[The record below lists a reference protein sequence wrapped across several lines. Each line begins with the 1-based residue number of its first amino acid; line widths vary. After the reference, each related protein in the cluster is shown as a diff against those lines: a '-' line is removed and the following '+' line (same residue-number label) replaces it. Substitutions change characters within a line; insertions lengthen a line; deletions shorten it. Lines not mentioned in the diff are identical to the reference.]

1 MKSNYEKNYEA
12 LQTINL
18 EVDKLKEE
26 LDKLNESIDYIKSNY
41 PDGTIYDLLSSDK
54 SIEDYKANVIRLKKE
69 EQERIKKNS
78 DYIEKL
84 EEQEML
90 QAFVDNYVSNL
101 KDKINNNR
109 EQISERK
116 LEKERKAQEL
126 EDAKQNFKANFEKTM
141 SKPGLLK
148 EKVASKLLNDILYS
162 KCLSEQEK
170 SEYRSEVNKR
180 LKENEEILIK
190 EPKVKAEKKHIIKNI
205 FKCVVAKGKG
215 PTVDAMKN
223 IFDKSIGRV
232 VKGVKGIY
240 QRFCDKVTKS
250 IQEALDSSFEYLSY
264 LMNQMEEMNAN
275 YQEEIS
281 GLKEYI
287 SNLENHISRQEDL
300 NSAFDIDL
308 NANKNE
314 SKGYTDEEIMDEM
327 SKASIYAQEEQRR
340 KEESESKNDSIKYL
354 TKQESPEFGI
364 NNLKNQNIFNS
375 MTRSAFDI
383 QNEQNKKEPE
393 SKNDSAKYI
402 TKQENPEFGSQ
413 KEEKKKDQIDDN
425 VVLLQPDEVKTAKEV
440 EEEKKEETKE
450 QLKQKIEA
458 LKKAKE
464 DKEVILEILRQ
475 YQMNQLNQSDN
486 NNMKM

>member
-1 MKSNYEKNYEA
+1 MKSSYEENYKA

-69 EQERIKKNS
+69 EQERIEKNAE
-78 DYIEKL
+78 YTEKL
-84 EEQEML
+84 KEQEML
-90 QAFVDNYVSNL
+90 QALVDNYN
-101 KDKINNNR
+101 K
-109 EQISERK
+109 QISERK
-116 LEKERKAQEL
+116 LEEERKAQEL
-126 EDAKQNFKANFEKTM
+126 EDAKQNFKTNFEKTM

-148 EKVASKLLNDILYS
+148 ETVASKLLNDILYS

-190 EPKVKAEKKHIIKNI
+190 EPKVKAEKKHIIKNK
-205 FKCVVAKGKG
+205 FKCVVAKGKEA
-215 PTVDAMKN
+215 TVNAMKN
-223 IFDKSIGRV
+223 VFNKSIGKV
-232 VKGVKGIY
+232 VNGVKGIY

-250 IQEALDSSFEYLSY
+250 NQEELDYSFEYIES
-264 LMNQMEEMNAN
+264 LMNQMEEMNAK

-281 GLKEYI
+281 NLKENI

-327 SKASIYAQEEQRR
+327 SKASIYAQEEQ
-340 KEESESKNDSIKYL
+340 
-354 TKQESPEFGI
+354 
-364 NNLKNQNIFNS
+364 
-375 MTRSAFDI
+375 
-383 QNEQNKKEPE
+383 NKKEPE

-402 TKQENPEFGSQ
+402 TKQENPEFDIDINNLKKGNVNENIFDFMTKSAFDMQ
-413 KEEKKKDQIDDN
+413 KEQNKKEQIDKYEKMN
-425 VVLLQPDEVKTAKEV
+425 NEVYTGEVLPVDSEEVKNEIDIDAEKSAKAYYEHK
-440 EEEKKEETKE
+440 KKEEE
-450 QLKQKIEA
+450 INRLKAQKNMY
-458 LKKAKE
+458 
-464 DKEVILEILRQ
+464 V
-475 YQMNQLNQSDN
+475 QMIPTEN
-486 NNMKM
+486 NNRSMGM

>member
-1 MKSNYEKNYEA
+1 MKSSYEENYKA

-18 EVDKLKEE
+18 EVDNLKEE

-69 EQERIKKNS
+69 EQERIEKNAE
-78 DYIEKL
+78 YNEKL
-84 EEQEML
+84 KEQEML
-90 QAFVDNYVSNL
+90 QALVDNYN
-101 KDKINNNR
+101 K
-109 EQISERK
+109 QISERK
-116 LEKERKAQEL
+116 LEEERKAQEL
-126 EDAKQNFKANFEKTM
+126 EDAKQNFKTNFEKTM

-148 EKVASKLLNDILYS
+148 ETVASKLLNDILYS

-190 EPKVKAEKKHIIKNI
+190 EPKVKTEKKHIIKNK
-205 FKCVVAKGKG
+205 FKCVVAKGKEV
-215 PTVDAMKN
+215 TVNAMKN
-223 IFDKSIGRV
+223 VFNKSIGKV
-232 VKGVKGIY
+232 VNGAKGIY

-250 IQEALDSSFEYLSY
+250 IQEELDYSFGYIES
-264 LMNQMEEMNAN
+264 LMNQMEQMNAK

-281 GLKEYI
+281 NLKDNI

-327 SKASIYAQEEQRR
+327 SKASIYAQEEQ
-340 KEESESKNDSIKYL
+340 
-354 TKQESPEFGI
+354 
-364 NNLKNQNIFNS
+364 
-375 MTRSAFDI
+375 
-383 QNEQNKKEPE
+383 NKKEPK

-402 TKQENPEFGSQ
+402 TKQENPEFDIQ
-413 KEEKKKDQIDDN
+413 KEQINEYEKMN
-425 VVLLQPDEVKTAKEV
+425 NEVYTGEVLPVDSEEVKNAIDIDAEKSAKAYYEHK
-440 EEEKKEETKE
+440 KKEEE
-450 QLKQKIEA
+450 INRLKAQRNMY
-458 LKKAKE
+458 
-464 DKEVILEILRQ
+464 V
-475 YQMNQLNQSDN
+475 QMIPTEN
-486 NNMKM
+486 NNRSMGM

>member
-1 MKSNYEKNYEA
+1 MKSSYEENYKA

-26 LDKLNESIDYIKSNY
+26 LDKLNESIDYIKTNY

-69 EQERIKKNS
+69 EQERIEKNAE
-78 DYIEKL
+78 YNEKL
-84 EEQEML
+84 KEQEML
-90 QAFVDNYVSNL
+90 QALVDNYN
-101 KDKINNNR
+101 K
-109 EQISERK
+109 QISERK
-116 LEKERKAQEL
+116 LEEERKAQEL
-126 EDAKQNFKANFEKTM
+126 EDAKQNFKTNFEKTM

-148 EKVASKLLNDILYS
+148 ETVASKLLNDILYS

-190 EPKVKAEKKHIIKNI
+190 EPKVKAEKKHIIKNK
-205 FKCVVAKGKG
+205 FKCVVAKGKEV
-215 PTVDAMKN
+215 TVNAMKN
-223 IFDKSIGRV
+223 VFNKSIGKV
-232 VKGVKGIY
+232 VNGAKGIY

-250 IQEALDSSFEYLSY
+250 NQEELDYSFEYIEN
-264 LMNQMEEMNAN
+264 LMNQMEEMNAK

-281 GLKEYI
+281 NLKENI

-327 SKASIYAQEEQRR
+327 SKASIYAQEEQ
-340 KEESESKNDSIKYL
+340 
-354 TKQESPEFGI
+354 
-364 NNLKNQNIFNS
+364 
-375 MTRSAFDI
+375 
-383 QNEQNKKEPE
+383 NKKEPE

-402 TKQENPEFGSQ
+402 TKQENPEFDIDINNLKKGNVNENIFDFMTKSAFDMQ
-413 KEEKKKDQIDDN
+413 KEQNKKEQIDKYEKMN
-425 VVLLQPDEVKTAKEV
+425 NEVYTGEVLPVDSEEVKKAIDIDAEKSAKAYYEHK
-440 EEEKKEETKE
+440 KKEEE
-450 QLKQKIEA
+450 INRLKAQKNMY
-458 LKKAKE
+458 
-464 DKEVILEILRQ
+464 V
-475 YQMNQLNQSDN
+475 QMIPTEN
-486 NNMKM
+486 NNRSMGM

>member
-1 MKSNYEKNYEA
+1 MKSSYEENYKA

-26 LDKLNESIDYIKSNY
+26 VDKLNESIDYIKSNY
-41 PDGTIYDLLSSDK
+41 PDETISIYDLLSSDK

-69 EQERIKKNS
+69 EQERIDKNTE
-78 DYIEKL
+78 YTEKL
-84 EEQEML
+84 KEQEML
-90 QAFVDNYVSNL
+90 QALVDSYVSNL

-126 EDAKQNFKANFEKTM
+126 EDAKQNFKTSFEKTM

-148 EKVASKLLNDILYS
+148 ETVASKLLNDILYS

-190 EPKVKAEKKHIIKNI
+190 EPKVKAEKKHIIKNK
-205 FKCVVAKGKG
+205 FKCVVAKGKEV
-215 PTVDAMKN
+215 TVNAMKN
-223 IFDKSIGRV
+223 VFNKSIGKV
-232 VKGVKGIY
+232 VNGAKGIY

-250 IQEALDSSFEYLSY
+250 IQEELDYSFGYIES
-264 LMNQMEEMNAN
+264 LMNQMEEMNAK

-281 GLKEYI
+281 NLKENI

-327 SKASIYAQEEQRR
+327 SKASIYAQEEQ
-340 KEESESKNDSIKYL
+340 
-354 TKQESPEFGI
+354 
-364 NNLKNQNIFNS
+364 
-375 MTRSAFDI
+375 
-383 QNEQNKKEPE
+383 NKKEPE

-402 TKQENPEFGSQ
+402 TKQENPEFDIDINNLKKGNVNENIFDFMTKSAFDMQ
-413 KEEKKKDQIDDN
+413 KEQNKKEQIDKYEKMN
-425 VVLLQPDEVKTAKEV
+425 NEVYTGEVLPVDSEEVKNAIDIDAEKSAKAYYEHK
-440 EEEKKEETKE
+440 KKEEE
-450 QLKQKIEA
+450 INRLKAQKNMY
-458 LKKAKE
+458 
-464 DKEVILEILRQ
+464 V
-475 YQMNQLNQSDN
+475 QMIPTEN
-486 NNMKM
+486 NNRSMGM

>member
-1 MKSNYEKNYEA
+1 MKSSYEENYKA

-18 EVDKLKEE
+18 EVDNLKEE

-69 EQERIKKNS
+69 EQERIEKNAE
-78 DYIEKL
+78 YNEKL
-84 EEQEML
+84 KEQEML
-90 QAFVDNYVSNL
+90 QALVDNYN
-101 KDKINNNR
+101 K
-109 EQISERK
+109 QISKRK
-116 LEKERKAQEL
+116 LEEERKAQEL
-126 EDAKQNFKANFEKTM
+126 EDAKQNFKTNFEKTM

-148 EKVASKLLNDILYS
+148 ETVASKLLNDILYS

-190 EPKVKAEKKHIIKNI
+190 EPKVKTEKKHIIKNK
-205 FKCVVAKGKG
+205 FKCVVAKGKEV
-215 PTVDAMKN
+215 TVNAMKN
-223 IFDKSIGRV
+223 VFNKSIGKV
-232 VKGVKGIY
+232 VNGAKGIY

-250 IQEALDSSFEYLSY
+250 IQEELDYSFGYIES
-264 LMNQMEEMNAN
+264 LMNQMEQMNAK

-281 GLKEYI
+281 NLKDNI

-327 SKASIYAQEEQRR
+327 SKASIYAQEEQ
-340 KEESESKNDSIKYL
+340 
-354 TKQESPEFGI
+354 
-364 NNLKNQNIFNS
+364 
-375 MTRSAFDI
+375 
-383 QNEQNKKEPE
+383 NKKEPK

-402 TKQENPEFGSQ
+402 TKQENPEFDIQ
-413 KEEKKKDQIDDN
+413 KEQINEYEKMN
-425 VVLLQPDEVKTAKEV
+425 NEVYTGEVLPVDSEEVKNAIDIDAEKSAKAYYEHK
-440 EEEKKEETKE
+440 KKEEE
-450 QLKQKIEA
+450 INRLKAQRNMY
-458 LKKAKE
+458 
-464 DKEVILEILRQ
+464 V
-475 YQMNQLNQSDN
+475 QMIPTEN
-486 NNMKM
+486 NNRSMGM

>member
-1 MKSNYEKNYEA
+1 MKSSYEENYKA

-69 EQERIKKNS
+69 EQERIEKNAE
-78 DYIEKL
+78 YNEKL
-84 EEQEML
+84 KEQEML
-90 QAFVDNYVSNL
+90 QALVDNYN
-101 KDKINNNR
+101 K
-109 EQISERK
+109 QISERK
-116 LEKERKAQEL
+116 LEEERKAQEL
-126 EDAKQNFKANFEKTM
+126 EDAKQNFKTYFEKTM

-190 EPKVKAEKKHIIKNI
+190 EPKVKAEKKHIIKNK
-205 FKCVVAKGKG
+205 FKCVVAKGKEV
-215 PTVDAMKN
+215 TVNTMKN
-223 IFDKSIGRV
+223 VFNKSIGKV
-232 VKGVKGIY
+232 VNGAKGIY
-240 QRFCDKVTKS
+240 QRLVTKS
-250 IQEALDSSFEYLSY
+250 IQEELDYSFGYIES
-264 LMNQMEEMNAN
+264 LMNQMEQMNAK

-281 GLKEYI
+281 NLKENI

-308 NANKNE
+308 NANKNK

-327 SKASIYAQEEQRR
+327 SKASIYAQE
-340 KEESESKNDSIKYL
+340 
-354 TKQESPEFGI
+354 
-364 NNLKNQNIFNS
+364 
-375 MTRSAFDI
+375 
-383 QNEQNKKEPE
+383 EQNKKEPE

-402 TKQENPEFGSQ
+402 TKQENPEFDIDINNLKKGNVNENIFDFMTKSAFDMQ
-413 KEEKKKDQIDDN
+413 KEQNKKEQIDKYEKMN
-425 VVLLQPDEVKTAKEV
+425 NEVYTGEVLPVDSEEVKNAIDIDAEKSAKAYYEHK
-440 EEEKKEETKE
+440 KKEEE
-450 QLKQKIEA
+450 INRLKAQRNMY
-458 LKKAKE
+458 
-464 DKEVILEILRQ
+464 V
-475 YQMNQLNQSDN
+475 QMIPTEN
-486 NNMKM
+486 NNRSMGM

>member
-1 MKSNYEKNYEA
+1 MKFSYEENYKA

-69 EQERIKKNS
+69 EQERIEKNAE
-78 DYIEKL
+78 YNEKL
-84 EEQEML
+84 KEQEML
-90 QAFVDNYVSNL
+90 QALVDNYN
-101 KDKINNNR
+101 K
-109 EQISERK
+109 QISERK
-116 LEKERKAQEL
+116 LEEERKAQEL
-126 EDAKQNFKANFEKTM
+126 EDAKQNFKTYFEKTM

-190 EPKVKAEKKHIIKNI
+190 EPKVKAEKKHIIKNK
-205 FKCVVAKGKG
+205 FKCVVAKGKEV
-215 PTVDAMKN
+215 TVNTMKN
-223 IFDKSIGRV
+223 VFNKSIGKV
-232 VKGVKGIY
+232 VNGAKGIY
-240 QRFCDKVTKS
+240 QRLVTKS
-250 IQEALDSSFEYLSY
+250 IQEELDYSFGYIES
-264 LMNQMEEMNAN
+264 LMNQMEQMNAK

-281 GLKEYI
+281 NLKENI

-308 NANKNE
+308 NANKNK

-327 SKASIYAQEEQRR
+327 SKASIYAQEEQ
-340 KEESESKNDSIKYL
+340 
-354 TKQESPEFGI
+354 
-364 NNLKNQNIFNS
+364 
-375 MTRSAFDI
+375 
-383 QNEQNKKEPE
+383 NKKEHE

-402 TKQENPEFGSQ
+402 TKQENPEFDIDINNLKKGNVNENIFDFMTKSAFDMQ
-413 KEEKKKDQIDDN
+413 KEQNKKEQIDKYEKMN
-425 VVLLQPDEVKTAKEV
+425 NEVYTGEVLPVDSEEVKNAIDIDAEKSAKAYYEHK
-440 EEEKKEETKE
+440 KKEEE
-450 QLKQKIEA
+450 INRLKAQRNMY
-458 LKKAKE
+458 
-464 DKEVILEILRQ
+464 V
-475 YQMNQLNQSDN
+475 QMIPTEN
-486 NNMKM
+486 NNRSMGM

>member
-1 MKSNYEKNYEA
+1 MKSSYEENYKA

-69 EQERIKKNS
+69 ELERTEKNAE
-78 DYIEKL
+78 YNEKL
-84 EEQEML
+84 KEQEML
-90 QAFVDNYVSNL
+90 QALVDNYN
-101 KDKINNNR
+101 K
-109 EQISERK
+109 QISERK
-116 LEKERKAQEL
+116 LEEERKAQEL
-126 EDAKQNFKANFEKTM
+126 EDAKQKFKTNFEKTM

-148 EKVASKLLNDILYS
+148 ETVASKLLNDILYS

-190 EPKVKAEKKHIIKNI
+190 EPKVKAEKKHIIKNK
-205 FKCVVAKGKG
+205 FKCVVAKGKEV
-215 PTVDAMKN
+215 TVNAMKN
-223 IFDKSIGRV
+223 VFNKSIGKV
-232 VKGVKGIY
+232 VNGAKGIY

-250 IQEALDSSFEYLSY
+250 IQEELDYSFGYIES
-264 LMNQMEEMNAN
+264 LMNQMEEMNAK

-281 GLKEYI
+281 NLKENI

-327 SKASIYAQEEQRR
+327 SKASIYAQEEQ
-340 KEESESKNDSIKYL
+340 
-354 TKQESPEFGI
+354 
-364 NNLKNQNIFNS
+364 
-375 MTRSAFDI
+375 
-383 QNEQNKKEPE
+383 NKKEPE

-402 TKQENPEFGSQ
+402 TKQENPEFDIDINNLKKGNVNENIFDFMTKSAFDMQ
-413 KEEKKKDQIDDN
+413 KEQNKKEQIDKYEKMN
-425 VVLLQPDEVKTAKEV
+425 NEVYTGEVLPVDSEEVKNAIDIDAEKSAKAYYEHK
-440 EEEKKEETKE
+440 KKEEE
-450 QLKQKIEA
+450 INRLKAQKNMY
-458 LKKAKE
+458 
-464 DKEVILEILRQ
+464 V
-475 YQMNQLNQSDN
+475 QMIPTEN
-486 NNMKM
+486 NNRSMGM

>member
-1 MKSNYEKNYEA
+1 MKSSYEENYKA

-26 LDKLNESIDYIKSNY
+26 LDKLNESIDYIKTNY

-69 EQERIKKNS
+69 EQERIEKNAE
-78 DYIEKL
+78 YTEKL
-84 EEQEML
+84 KEQEML
-90 QAFVDNYVSNL
+90 QALVDNYN
-101 KDKINNNR
+101 K
-109 EQISERK
+109 QISERK
-116 LEKERKAQEL
+116 LEEERKAQEL

-190 EPKVKAEKKHIIKNI
+190 EPKVKAEKKHIIKNK
-205 FKCVVAKGKG
+205 FKCVVAKGKEV
-215 PTVDAMKN
+215 TVNAMKN
-223 IFDKSIGRV
+223 AFNKSIGKV
-232 VKGVKGIY
+232 VNGVKGIY

-250 IQEALDSSFEYLSY
+250 IQEEELDYSFGYIES
-264 LMNQMEEMNAN
+264 LMNQMEEMNAK

-281 GLKEYI
+281 NLKDNI

-327 SKASIYAQEEQRR
+327 SKASIYAQEEQ
-340 KEESESKNDSIKYL
+340 
-354 TKQESPEFGI
+354 
-364 NNLKNQNIFNS
+364 
-375 MTRSAFDI
+375 
-383 QNEQNKKEPE
+383 NKKETE

-402 TKQENPEFGSQ
+402 TKQENPEFDIDINNLKKGNVNENIFDFMTKSAFDMQ
-413 KEEKKKDQIDDN
+413 KEQNKKEQIDKYEKMN
-425 VVLLQPDEVKTAKEV
+425 NEVYTGEVLPVDSEEVKNAIDIDAEKSAKAYYEHK
-440 EEEKKEETKE
+440 KKEEE
-450 QLKQKIEA
+450 INRLKAQRNMY
-458 LKKAKE
+458 
-464 DKEVILEILRQ
+464 V
-475 YQMNQLNQSDN
+475 QMIPTEN
-486 NNMKM
+486 NNRSMGM

>member
-1 MKSNYEKNYEA
+1 MKSSYEENYKE

-18 EVDKLKEE
+18 EVDNLKEE

-69 EQERIKKNS
+69 EQERIEKNAE
-78 DYIEKL
+78 YNEKL
-84 EEQEML
+84 KEQEML
-90 QAFVDNYVSNL
+90 QALVDNYN
-101 KDKINNNR
+101 K
-109 EQISERK
+109 QISERK
-116 LEKERKAQEL
+116 LEEERKAQEL
-126 EDAKQNFKANFEKTM
+126 EDAKQNFKTNFEKTM

-148 EKVASKLLNDILYS
+148 ETVASKLLNDILYS

-190 EPKVKAEKKHIIKNI
+190 EPKVKTEKKHIIKNK
-205 FKCVVAKGKG
+205 FKCVVAKGKEV
-215 PTVDAMKN
+215 TVNAMKN
-223 IFDKSIGRV
+223 VFNKSIGKV
-232 VKGVKGIY
+232 VNGAKGIY

-250 IQEALDSSFEYLSY
+250 IQEELDYSFGYIES
-264 LMNQMEEMNAN
+264 LMNQMEQMNAK

-281 GLKEYI
+281 NLKDNI

-327 SKASIYAQEEQRR
+327 SKASIYAQEEQ
-340 KEESESKNDSIKYL
+340 
-354 TKQESPEFGI
+354 
-364 NNLKNQNIFNS
+364 
-375 MTRSAFDI
+375 
-383 QNEQNKKEPE
+383 NKKEPK

-402 TKQENPEFGSQ
+402 TKQENPEFDIQ
-413 KEEKKKDQIDDN
+413 KEQINEYEKMN
-425 VVLLQPDEVKTAKEV
+425 NEVYTGEVLPVDSEEVKNAIDIDAEKSAKAYYEHK
-440 EEEKKEETKE
+440 KKEEE
-450 QLKQKIEA
+450 INRLKAQRNMY
-458 LKKAKE
+458 
-464 DKEVILEILRQ
+464 V
-475 YQMNQLNQSDN
+475 QMIPTEN
-486 NNMKM
+486 NNRSMGM

>member
-1 MKSNYEKNYEA
+1 MKSSYEENYKA

-69 EQERIKKNS
+69 EQERIEKNAE
-78 DYIEKL
+78 YTEKL
-84 EEQEML
+84 KEQEML
-90 QAFVDNYVSNL
+90 QALVDNYN
-101 KDKINNNR
+101 K
-109 EQISERK
+109 QISERK
-116 LEKERKAQEL
+116 LEEERKAQEL
-126 EDAKQNFKANFEKTM
+126 EDAKQNFKTNFEKTM

-148 EKVASKLLNDILYS
+148 ETVASKLLNDILYS

-190 EPKVKAEKKHIIKNI
+190 EPKVKAEKKHIIKNK
-205 FKCVVAKGKG
+205 FKCVVAKGKEA
-215 PTVDAMKN
+215 TVNAMKN
-223 IFDKSIGRV
+223 VFNKSIGKV
-232 VKGVKGIY
+232 VNGAKGIY

-250 IQEALDSSFEYLSY
+250 IQEELDYSFGYIES
-264 LMNQMEEMNAN
+264 LMNQMEEMNAK

-281 GLKEYI
+281 NLKENI

-327 SKASIYAQEEQRR
+327 SKASIYAQEEQ
-340 KEESESKNDSIKYL
+340 
-354 TKQESPEFGI
+354 
-364 NNLKNQNIFNS
+364 
-375 MTRSAFDI
+375 
-383 QNEQNKKEPE
+383 NKKEPE

-402 TKQENPEFGSQ
+402 TKQENPEFDIDINNLKKGNVNENIFDFMTKSAFDMQ
-413 KEEKKKDQIDDN
+413 KEQNKKEQIDKYEKMN
-425 VVLLQPDEVKTAKEV
+425 NEVYTGEVMSEKEMKDEYKKEAKE
-440 EEEKKEETKE
+440 E
-450 QLKQKIEA
+450 
-458 LKKAKE
+458 LKKA
-464 DKEVILEILRQ
+464 ILQEMQ
-475 YQMNQLNQSDN
+475 KKAQMYKQMYQSDN
-486 NNMKM
+486 NHSMKM

>member
-1 MKSNYEKNYEA
+1 MKSSYEENYKA

-26 LDKLNESIDYIKSNY
+26 LDKLNESIDYIKTNY

-69 EQERIKKNS
+69 EQERIEKNAE
-78 DYIEKL
+78 YNEKL
-84 EEQEML
+84 KEQEML
-90 QAFVDNYVSNL
+90 QALVDNYN
-101 KDKINNNR
+101 K
-109 EQISERK
+109 QISERK
-116 LEKERKAQEL
+116 LEEERKAQEL
-126 EDAKQNFKANFEKTM
+126 EDAKQNFKTNFEKTM

-148 EKVASKLLNDILYS
+148 ETVASKLLNDILYS

-190 EPKVKAEKKHIIKNI
+190 EPKVKAEKKHIIKNK
-205 FKCVVAKGKG
+205 FKCVVAKGKEV
-215 PTVDAMKN
+215 TVNAMKN
-223 IFDKSIGRV
+223 AFNKSIGKV
-232 VKGVKGIY
+232 VNGVKGIY

-250 IQEALDSSFEYLSY
+250 IQEELDYSFGYIES
-264 LMNQMEEMNAN
+264 LMNQMEEMNAK

-281 GLKEYI
+281 NLKDNI

-327 SKASIYAQEEQRR
+327 SKASIYAQEEQ
-340 KEESESKNDSIKYL
+340 
-354 TKQESPEFGI
+354 
-364 NNLKNQNIFNS
+364 
-375 MTRSAFDI
+375 
-383 QNEQNKKEPE
+383 NKKETE

-402 TKQENPEFGSQ
+402 AKQENPEFDIDINNLKKGNVNENIFDFMTKSAFDMQ
-413 KEEKKKDQIDDN
+413 KEQNKKEQIDKYEKMN
-425 VVLLQPDEVKTAKEV
+425 NEVYTGEVLPVDSEEVKNAIDIDAEKSAKAYYEHK
-440 EEEKKEETKE
+440 KKEEE
-450 QLKQKIEA
+450 INRLKAQRNMY
-458 LKKAKE
+458 
-464 DKEVILEILRQ
+464 V
-475 YQMNQLNQSDN
+475 QMIPTEN
-486 NNMKM
+486 NNRSMGM

>member
-1 MKSNYEKNYEA
+1 MKSSYEENYKA

-26 LDKLNESIDYIKSNY
+26 LDKLNESIDYIKTNY

-69 EQERIKKNS
+69 EQERIEKNAE
-78 DYIEKL
+78 YTEKL
-84 EEQEML
+84 KEQEML
-90 QAFVDNYVSNL
+90 QALVDNYN
-101 KDKINNNR
+101 K
-109 EQISERK
+109 QISERK
-116 LEKERKAQEL
+116 LEEERKAQEL
-126 EDAKQNFKANFEKTM
+126 EDAKQNFKTNFEKTM

-148 EKVASKLLNDILYS
+148 ETVASKLLNDILYS

-190 EPKVKAEKKHIIKNI
+190 EPKVKAEKKHIIKNK
-205 FKCVVAKGKG
+205 FKCVVAKGKEA
-215 PTVDAMKN
+215 TVNAMKN
-223 IFDKSIGRV
+223 VFNKSIGKV
-232 VKGVKGIY
+232 VNGAKGIY

-250 IQEALDSSFEYLSY
+250 IQEELDYSFGYIES
-264 LMNQMEEMNAN
+264 LMNQMEEMNAK

-281 GLKEYI
+281 NLKENI

-327 SKASIYAQEEQRR
+327 SKASIYAQEEQ
-340 KEESESKNDSIKYL
+340 
-354 TKQESPEFGI
+354 
-364 NNLKNQNIFNS
+364 
-375 MTRSAFDI
+375 
-383 QNEQNKKEPE
+383 NKKEPE

-402 TKQENPEFGSQ
+402 TKQENPEFDIDINNLKKGNVNENIFDFMTKSAFDMQ
-413 KEEKKKDQIDDN
+413 KEQNKKEQIDKYEKMN
-425 VVLLQPDEVKTAKEV
+425 NEVYTGEVMSEKEMKDEYKKEAKE
-440 EEEKKEETKE
+440 E
-450 QLKQKIEA
+450 
-458 LKKAKE
+458 LKKA
-464 DKEVILEILRQ
+464 ILQEMQ
-475 YQMNQLNQSDN
+475 KKAQMYKQMYQSDN
-486 NNMKM
+486 NHSMKM

>member
-1 MKSNYEKNYEA
+1 MKSSYEENYKA

-69 EQERIKKNS
+69 EQERIEKNAE
-78 DYIEKL
+78 YNEKL
-84 EEQEML
+84 KEQEML
-90 QAFVDNYVSNL
+90 QALVDNYN
-101 KDKINNNR
+101 K
-109 EQISERK
+109 QISERK
-116 LEKERKAQEL
+116 LEEERKAQEL
-126 EDAKQNFKANFEKTM
+126 EDAKQNFKTYFEKTM

-190 EPKVKAEKKHIIKNI
+190 EPKVKAEKKHIIKNK
-205 FKCVVAKGKG
+205 FKCVVAKGKEV
-215 PTVDAMKN
+215 TVNAMKN
-223 IFDKSIGRV
+223 VFNKSIGKV
-232 VKGVKGIY
+232 VNGAKGIY
-240 QRFCDKVTKS
+240 QRLVTKS
-250 IQEALDSSFEYLSY
+250 IQEELDYSFGYIES
-264 LMNQMEEMNAN
+264 LMNQMEQMNAK

-281 GLKEYI
+281 NLKENI

-308 NANKNE
+308 NANKNK

-327 SKASIYAQEEQRR
+327 SKASIYAQE
-340 KEESESKNDSIKYL
+340 
-354 TKQESPEFGI
+354 
-364 NNLKNQNIFNS
+364 
-375 MTRSAFDI
+375 
-383 QNEQNKKEPE
+383 EQNKKEPE

-402 TKQENPEFGSQ
+402 TKQENPEFDIDINNLKKGNVNENIFDFMTKSAFDMQ
-413 KEEKKKDQIDDN
+413 KEQNKKEQIDKYEKMN
-425 VVLLQPDEVKTAKEV
+425 NEVYTGEVLPVDSEEVKNAIDIDAEKSAKAYYEHK
-440 EEEKKEETKE
+440 KKEEE
-450 QLKQKIEA
+450 INRLKAQRNMY
-458 LKKAKE
+458 
-464 DKEVILEILRQ
+464 V
-475 YQMNQLNQSDN
+475 QMIPTEN
-486 NNMKM
+486 NNRSMGM

>member
-1 MKSNYEKNYEA
+1 MKSSYEENYKA

-41 PDGTIYDLLSSDK
+41 PDETISIYDLLSSDK

-69 EQERIKKNS
+69 EQERIDKNTE
-78 DYIEKL
+78 YTEKL
-84 EEQEML
+84 KEQEML
-90 QAFVDNYVSNL
+90 QALVDSYVSNL

-126 EDAKQNFKANFEKTM
+126 EDAKQNFKTSFEKTM

-148 EKVASKLLNDILYS
+148 ETVASKLLNDILYS

-190 EPKVKAEKKHIIKNI
+190 EPKVKAEKKHIIKNK
-205 FKCVVAKGKG
+205 FKCVVAKGKEV
-215 PTVDAMKN
+215 TVNAMKN
-223 IFDKSIGRV
+223 VFNKSIGKV
-232 VKGVKGIY
+232 VNGVKGIY

-250 IQEALDSSFEYLSY
+250 NQEELDYSFEYIEN
-264 LMNQMEEMNAN
+264 LMNQMEEMNAK

-281 GLKEYI
+281 NLKENI

-300 NSAFDIDL
+300 NSVFDIDL
-308 NANKNE
+308 IDDKNE

-327 SKASIYAQEEQRR
+327 SKASIYAQEEQ
-340 KEESESKNDSIKYL
+340 
-354 TKQESPEFGI
+354 
-364 NNLKNQNIFNS
+364 
-375 MTRSAFDI
+375 
-383 QNEQNKKEPE
+383 NKKEPE

-402 TKQENPEFGSQ
+402 TKQENPEFDIDINNLKKGNANENIFDFMTKSAFDMQ
-413 KEEKKKDQIDDN
+413 KEQNKKEQIDKYEKMN
-425 VVLLQPDEVKTAKEV
+425 NEVYTGEVLPVDSEEVKNAIDIDAEKSAKAYYEHK
-440 EEEKKEETKE
+440 KKEEE
-450 QLKQKIEA
+450 INRLKAQKNMY
-458 LKKAKE
+458 
-464 DKEVILEILRQ
+464 V
-475 YQMNQLNQSDN
+475 QMIPTEN
-486 NNMKM
+486 NNRSMGM

>member
-1 MKSNYEKNYEA
+1 MKSSYEENYKA

-69 EQERIKKNS
+69 EQERIEKNAE
-78 DYIEKL
+78 YTEKL
-84 EEQEML
+84 KEQEML
-90 QAFVDNYVSNL
+90 QALVDNYN
-101 KDKINNNR
+101 K
-109 EQISERK
+109 QISERK
-116 LEKERKAQEL
+116 LEEERKAQEL
-126 EDAKQNFKANFEKTM
+126 EDAKQNFKTNFEKTM

-148 EKVASKLLNDILYS
+148 ETVASKLLNDILYS

-190 EPKVKAEKKHIIKNI
+190 EPKVKAEKKHIIKNK
-205 FKCVVAKGKG
+205 FKCVVAKGKEA
-215 PTVDAMKN
+215 TVNAMKN
-223 IFDKSIGRV
+223 VFNKSIGKV
-232 VKGVKGIY
+232 VNGAKGIY

-250 IQEALDSSFEYLSY
+250 IQEELDYSFGYIES
-264 LMNQMEEMNAN
+264 LMNQMEEMNAK

-281 GLKEYI
+281 NLKENI

-327 SKASIYAQEEQRR
+327 SKASIYAQEEQ
-340 KEESESKNDSIKYL
+340 
-354 TKQESPEFGI
+354 
-364 NNLKNQNIFNS
+364 
-375 MTRSAFDI
+375 
-383 QNEQNKKEPE
+383 NKKEPE
-393 SKNDSAKYI
+393 SKNDSQNILQI
-402 TKQENPEFGSQ
+402 TKQENPEFDIDINNLKKGNVNENIFDFMTKSAFDMQ
-413 KEEKKKDQIDDN
+413 KEQNKKEQIDKYEKMN
-425 VVLLQPDEVKTAKEV
+425 NEVYTGEVLPVDSEEVKNAIDIDAEKSAKAYYEHK
-440 EEEKKEETKE
+440 KKEEE
-450 QLKQKIEA
+450 INRLKAQKNMY
-458 LKKAKE
+458 
-464 DKEVILEILRQ
+464 V
-475 YQMNQLNQSDN
+475 QMIPTEN
-486 NNMKM
+486 NNRSMGM

>member
-1 MKSNYEKNYEA
+1 MKSSYEENYKA

-69 EQERIKKNS
+69 EQERIEKNAE
-78 DYIEKL
+78 YNEKL
-84 EEQEML
+84 KEQEML
-90 QAFVDNYVSNL
+90 QALVDNYN
-101 KDKINNNR
+101 K
-109 EQISERK
+109 QISERK
-116 LEKERKAQEL
+116 LEEERKAQEL

-190 EPKVKAEKKHIIKNI
+190 EPKVKAEKKHIIKNK
-205 FKCVVAKGKG
+205 FKCVVAKGKEA
-215 PTVDAMKN
+215 TVNAMKN
-223 IFDKSIGRV
+223 VFNKSIGKV
-232 VKGVKGIY
+232 VNGAKGIY

-250 IQEALDSSFEYLSY
+250 IQEELDYSFGYIES
-264 LMNQMEEMNAN
+264 LMNQMEQMNAK

-281 GLKEYI
+281 NLKENI

-308 NANKNE
+308 NVNKNE

-327 SKASIYAQEEQRR
+327 SKASIYAQEEQ
-340 KEESESKNDSIKYL
+340 
-354 TKQESPEFGI
+354 
-364 NNLKNQNIFNS
+364 
-375 MTRSAFDI
+375 
-383 QNEQNKKEPE
+383 NKKEPE

-402 TKQENPEFGSQ
+402 TKQENPEFDIDINNLKKGNVNENIFDFMTKSAFDMQ
-413 KEEKKKDQIDDN
+413 KEQNKKEPESKNDSAKYIPKQENPEFNIQKEQQKKEQIDEYEKMN
-425 VVLLQPDEVKTAKEV
+425 NEVYTGEVMSEKEMKDEYKKEAKE
-440 EEEKKEETKE
+440 E
-450 QLKQKIEA
+450 
-458 LKKAKE
+458 LKKA
-464 DKEVILEILRQ
+464 ILQEMQ
-475 YQMNQLNQSDN
+475 KKAQMYKQMYQSDN
-486 NNMKM
+486 NIIMKR

>member
-1 MKSNYEKNYEA
+1 MKSSYEENYKA

-41 PDGTIYDLLSSDK
+41 PDETISIYDLLSSDK

-69 EQERIKKNS
+69 EQERIDKNTE
-78 DYIEKL
+78 YTEKL
-84 EEQEML
+84 KEQDML
-90 QAFVDNYVSNL
+90 QALVDSYVSNL

-126 EDAKQNFKANFEKTM
+126 EDAKQNFKTSFEKTM

-148 EKVASKLLNDILYS
+148 ETVASKLLNDILYS

-190 EPKVKAEKKHIIKNI
+190 EPKVKAEKKHIIKNK
-205 FKCVVAKGKG
+205 FKCVVAKGKEV
-215 PTVDAMKN
+215 TVNAMKN
-223 IFDKSIGRV
+223 VFNKSIGKV
-232 VKGVKGIY
+232 VNGAKGIY

-250 IQEALDSSFEYLSY
+250 IQEELDYSFGYIES
-264 LMNQMEEMNAN
+264 LMNQMEEMNAK

-281 GLKEYI
+281 NLKENI

-327 SKASIYAQEEQRR
+327 SKASIYAQEEQ
-340 KEESESKNDSIKYL
+340 
-354 TKQESPEFGI
+354 
-364 NNLKNQNIFNS
+364 
-375 MTRSAFDI
+375 
-383 QNEQNKKEPE
+383 NKKEPE

-402 TKQENPEFGSQ
+402 TKQENPEFDININNLKKGNVNENIFDFMTKSAFDMQ
-413 KEEKKKDQIDDN
+413 KEQNKKEQIDKYEKMN
-425 VVLLQPDEVKTAKEV
+425 NEVYTGEVLPVDSEEVKNAIDIDAEKSAKAYYEHK
-440 EEEKKEETKE
+440 KKEEE
-450 QLKQKIEA
+450 INRLKAQKNMY
-458 LKKAKE
+458 
-464 DKEVILEILRQ
+464 V
-475 YQMNQLNQSDN
+475 QMIPTEN
-486 NNMKM
+486 NNRSMGM

>member
-1 MKSNYEKNYEA
+1 MKSSYEENYKA

-41 PDGTIYDLLSSDK
+41 PDETISIYDLLSSDK

-69 EQERIKKNS
+69 EQERIEKNTE
-78 DYIEKL
+78 YTEKL
-84 EEQEML
+84 KEQEML
-90 QAFVDNYVSNL
+90 QALVDSYVSNL

-126 EDAKQNFKANFEKTM
+126 EDAKQNFKTSFEKTM

-148 EKVASKLLNDILYS
+148 ETVASKLLNDILYS

-190 EPKVKAEKKHIIKNI
+190 EPKVKAEKKHIIKNK
-205 FKCVVAKGKG
+205 FKCVVAKGKEV
-215 PTVDAMKN
+215 TVNAMKN
-223 IFDKSIGRV
+223 VFNKSIGKV
-232 VKGVKGIY
+232 VNGAKGIY

-250 IQEALDSSFEYLSY
+250 IQEELDYSFGYIES
-264 LMNQMEEMNAN
+264 LMNQMEEMNAK

-281 GLKEYI
+281 NLKDNI

-327 SKASIYAQEEQRR
+327 SKASIYAQEEQ
-340 KEESESKNDSIKYL
+340 
-354 TKQESPEFGI
+354 
-364 NNLKNQNIFNS
+364 
-375 MTRSAFDI
+375 
-383 QNEQNKKEPE
+383 NKKEPE
-393 SKNDSAKYI
+393 SKNDSVKYI
-402 TKQENPEFGSQ
+402 TKQENPEFDIDINNLKKSNVNENIIDFMTKSAFNMQ
-413 KEEKKKDQIDDN
+413 KEQNKKEQIDKYEKMN
-425 VVLLQPDEVKTAKEV
+425 NEVYTGEVLPVDSEEVKNAIDIDAEKSAKAYYEHK
-440 EEEKKEETKE
+440 KKEEE
-450 QLKQKIEA
+450 INRLKAQKNMY
-458 LKKAKE
+458 
-464 DKEVILEILRQ
+464 V
-475 YQMNQLNQSDN
+475 QMIPTEN
-486 NNMKM
+486 NNRSMGM